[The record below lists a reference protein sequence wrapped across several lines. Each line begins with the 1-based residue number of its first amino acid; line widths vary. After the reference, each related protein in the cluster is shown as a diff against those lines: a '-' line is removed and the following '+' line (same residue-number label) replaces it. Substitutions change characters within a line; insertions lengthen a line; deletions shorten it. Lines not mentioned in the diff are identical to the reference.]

1 MVKRPGLMDSTH
13 FDVSERK
20 NYELVRSQQLMAQM
34 SNMKTAER
42 DKKITVLPRREKFLQ
57 VTGPSF

>member
-1 MVKRPGLMDSTH
+1 MTASWLEPTKPEIRVFMVKRPGLMDSTH

-34 SNMKTAER
+34 SNMKN
-42 DKKITVLPRREKFLQ
+42 
-57 VTGPSF
+57 S